1 MAPPVYCSFIVNN
14 QTLPINCGMLADHNK
29 NCDLLLVQKT
39 SLVEQTPSSKS
50 WSLSLERPFQ
60 PRTEKERQMYHDMSS
75 LM

>member
-50 WSLSLERPFQ
+50 
-60 PRTEKERQMYHDMSS
+60 
-75 LM
+75 